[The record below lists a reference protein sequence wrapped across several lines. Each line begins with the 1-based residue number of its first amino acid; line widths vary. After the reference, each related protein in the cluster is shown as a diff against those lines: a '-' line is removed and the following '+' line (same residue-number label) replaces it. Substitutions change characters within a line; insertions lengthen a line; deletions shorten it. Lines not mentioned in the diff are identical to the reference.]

1 MWCGA
6 IPALVHAAIWEC
18 LALVIHVQVILG
30 TVLTIQLTLDLVRN
44 YIILTTVC
52 HGLLVDALAQ
62 VLLMVGNSAMMVIG
76 VVYDGV
82 GFLTHLWTVHLP

>member
-6 IPALVHAAIWEC
+6 IPAFGQAAIWEC
-18 LALVIHVQVILG
+18 LAIVIHVQVILG

-44 YIILTTVC
+44 SIILTTVC
-52 HGLLVDALAQ
+52 HGLLVNTLAQ
-62 VLLMVGNSAMMVIG
+62 VLLMVGNSAMIVNG